1 MINSHLGDNIYL
13 PVLLS
18 EGGVVLVL
26 LETSGRLFGLDY
38 QLAFDAAIT
47 IFNILLLLVIFVIP
61 ITIIVILIRK
71 LIKYLDAKTK
81 YYDNMNK
88 DSLNDRQ
95 D

>member
-1 MINSHLGDNIYL
+1 M
-13 PVLLS
+13 
-18 EGGVVLVL
+18 VL
-26 LETSGRLFGLDY
+26 LETSGRLFGMDY
-38 QLAFDAAIT
+38 QILFDVVIS

-81 YYDNMNK
+81 YYNNMNK

>member
-1 MINSHLGDNIYL
+1 MIILTCRYYCQRGCCI
-13 PVLLS
+13 
-18 EGGVVLVL
+18 LVL
-26 LETSGRLFGLDY
+26 LETSGRLFGMDY
-38 QLAFDAAIT
+38 QILFDAVIS

-71 LIKYLDAKTK
+71 LIKYLDAKTN
-81 YYDNMNK
+81 YYNNINK

>member
-1 MINSHLGDNIYL
+1 M
-13 PVLLS
+13 
-18 EGGVVLVL
+18 VL
-26 LETSGRLFGLDY
+26 LETSGRLFGMDY
-38 QLAFDAAIT
+38 QILFDAVIS

-71 LIKYLDAKTK
+71 LIKYLDAKTN
-81 YYDNMNK
+81 YYNNINK

>member
-1 MINSHLGDNIYL
+1 MS
-13 PVLLS
+13 
-18 EGGVVLVL
+18 GGVVLVL
-26 LETSGRLFGLDY
+26 LETSGRLFGMDY
-38 QLAFDAAIT
+38 QILFDVVIS

-71 LIKYLDAKTK
+71 FIKYLDAKTN
-81 YYDNMNK
+81 YYNNMNK

>member
-1 MINSHLGDNIYL
+1 M
-13 PVLLS
+13 
-18 EGGVVLVL
+18 VL
-26 LETSGRLFGLDY
+26 LETSGRLFGIDY
-38 QLAFDAAIT
+38 QILFDVVIS

-81 YYDNMNK
+81 YYNNMNK

>member
-1 MINSHLGDNIYL
+1 M
-13 PVLLS
+13 
-18 EGGVVLVL
+18 VL
-26 LETSGRLFGLDY
+26 LETSGRLFGMDY
-38 QLAFDAAIT
+38 QILFDVVIS

-71 LIKYLDAKTK
+71 LIKYLDAKTN
-81 YYDNMNK
+81 YYNNMNK

>member
-1 MINSHLGDNIYL
+1 M
-13 PVLLS
+13 
-18 EGGVVLVL
+18 
-26 LETSGRLFGLDY
+26 DY
-38 QLAFDAAIT
+38 QILFDAVIS

-71 LIKYLDAKTK
+71 LIKYLDTKTN
-81 YYDNMNK
+81 YYNNMNK

>member
-1 MINSHLGDNIYL
+1 M
-13 PVLLS
+13 
-18 EGGVVLVL
+18 VL
-26 LETSGRLFGLDY
+26 LETSGRLFGMDNQIL
-38 QLAFDAAIT
+38 FDVVIS

-71 LIKYLDAKTK
+71 LIKYLDAKTN
-81 YYDNMNK
+81 YYNNMNK

>member
-1 MINSHLGDNIYL
+1 M
-13 PVLLS
+13 
-18 EGGVVLVL
+18 VL
-26 LETSGRLFGLDY
+26 LETSGRLFGMDY
-38 QLAFDAAIT
+38 QILFDVVIS

-81 YYDNMNK
+81 YYNNMNK
-88 DSLNDRQ
+88 DSFNDRQ

>member
-1 MINSHLGDNIYL
+1 M
-13 PVLLS
+13 
-18 EGGVVLVL
+18 VL

-38 QLAFDAAIT
+38 QILFDVVIS
-47 IFNILLLLVIFVIP
+47 IFNILLFLVIFVIP

-81 YYDNMNK
+81 YYNNMNK
-88 DSLNDRQ
+88 DSFNDRQ

>member
-1 MINSHLGDNIYL
+1 M
-13 PVLLS
+13 
-18 EGGVVLVL
+18 VL
-26 LETSGRLFGLDY
+26 LETSGRLFGMDY
-38 QLAFDAAIT
+38 QILFDVVIS
-47 IFNILLLLVIFVIP
+47 IFNILLLLVIFIIP

-81 YYDNMNK
+81 YYNNMNK

>member
-1 MINSHLGDNIYL
+1 M
-13 PVLLS
+13 VLLK
-18 EGGVVLVL
+18 
-26 LETSGRLFGLDY
+26 TSGRLFGMDY
-38 QLAFDAAIT
+38 QILFDVVIS

-81 YYDNMNK
+81 YYNNMNK

>member
-1 MINSHLGDNIYL
+1 MCCI
-13 PVLLS
+13 
-18 EGGVVLVL
+18 LVL
-26 LETSGRLFGLDY
+26 LETSGRLFGMDY
-38 QLAFDAAIT
+38 QILFDAVIS

-71 LIKYLDAKTK
+71 LIKYLDAKTN
-81 YYDNMNK
+81 YYNNINK

>member
-1 MINSHLGDNIYL
+1 M
-13 PVLLS
+13 
-18 EGGVVLVL
+18 VL
-26 LETSGRLFGLDY
+26 LETSGRLFGMDY
-38 QLAFDAAIT
+38 QILFDVVIS

-71 LIKYLDAKTK
+71 LIKYLDAKTNF
-81 YYDNMNK
+81 YNNMNK